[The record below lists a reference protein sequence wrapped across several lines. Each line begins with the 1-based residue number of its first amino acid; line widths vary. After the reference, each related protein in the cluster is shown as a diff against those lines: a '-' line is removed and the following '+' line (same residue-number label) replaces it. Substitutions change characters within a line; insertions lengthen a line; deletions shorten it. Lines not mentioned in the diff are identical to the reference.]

1 MIRPPPRSTRT
12 DTRFPDTTLFRSP
25 AQARWRRTVQRAFNI
40 VQPIAQ
46 GSNVRIKRISDFM
59 RDSSDEV
66 AGIKNL
72 SVHEPRGH
80 GLIGRYAAEA
90 DGDDPSLFR
99 PHANGDQGIG
109 RSDEHT
115 YELQSLMRISYA

>member
-1 MIRPPPRSTRT
+1 
-12 DTRFPDTTLFRSP
+12 
-25 AQARWRRTVQRAFNI
+25 
-40 VQPIAQ
+40 
-46 GSNVRIKRISDFM
+46 M

-72 SVHEPRGH
+72 SVHEPRSH

-109 RSDEHT
+109 IILRGRAQPPKVNECAAVQDGAARPV
-115 YELQSLMRISYA
+115 LMRKQGGSGDGRTALVSLDGGQSALDRRSVV